1 VFNKNHTI
9 GGPPWPDPLAPAVPT
24 SPVRSASSAGPLHYR
39 HADDLPPGGRS
50 GRARYLCLVHVT
62 DSPERQ
68 TLEKEVFTS

>member
-39 HADDLPPGGRS
+39 ATPTTFPLAVARAGLVISVWCTSLIRPS
-50 GRARYLCLVHVT
+50 GK
-62 DSPERQ
+62 P
-68 TLEKEVFTS
+68 